1 MTLSCL
7 FPLLQ
12 RAGWRRKGFAET
24 AVSQDGEMPKAAVR
38 SPIVCLTA
46 CVPALYRN
54 GQRKMGVLFLV
65 QSWSA

>member
-1 MTLSCL
+1 
-7 FPLLQ
+7 
-12 RAGWRRKGFAET
+12 
-24 AVSQDGEMPKAAVR
+24 MPKAAVR